1 MQTILGA
8 GGAIGRELAKELTHY
23 TDKIRLVSRNPHA
36 VNAGDTLLKA
46 DLTREEEVRKA
57 VEGSSVVYITVG
69 FPYQAK
75 YWSEHWPKLIRHS
88 IAACKANGA
97 SLVFFDNVYAYDPYY
112 LAGIKEDTPM
122 NPVSKKGMVRAEVFK
137 MIMEE
142 VESGSLKALVARAAD
157 FYGPGVKKTSVLTE
171 TVIENLSRGK
181 MAYWLGRSDV
191 KHSFTYTPDAG
202 KATALLGNT
211 PDAYNQVWHLPTADK
226 PPTGQQW
233 VEAFAKE
240 LNTKPNFMTVPKW
253 MVQAMSIFMPVM
265 KEIAEMMYQYNQEYV
280 FDSSKFEKRF
290 DFTPTPYADGI
301 KEIVAR
307 DYSSKKYPDNFRLS
321 NKDVPKSRLILYHAG
336 NYSGHT
342 EGCNMPGTTKGNGTI
357 GGSRAKM
364 QELRTFIKSKGAS
377 DVKTIINN
385 KIPEKK

>member
-23 TDKIRLVSRNPHA
+23 TDKIRLVSRNPLA
-36 VNAGDTLLKA
+36 VNSGDTLVKA
-46 DLTREEEVRKA
+46 DLTREEEVRNA
-57 VEGSSVVYITVG
+57 VENSSVVYITVG

-97 SLVFFDNVYAYDPYY
+97 SLVFFDNVYAYDPNYS
-112 LAGIKEDTPM
+112 AGMKEDTPM

-157 FYGPGVKKTSVLTE
+157 FYGPGVKKTSMLTE

-181 MAYWLGRSDV
+181 TAYWLGRSDV

-211 PDAYNQVWHLPTADK
+211 PDAYNQVWHLPTAPD
-226 PPTGQQW
+226 PPTGKQW
-233 VEAFAKE
+233 VEAFAQEMNK
-240 LNTKPNFMTVPKW
+240 KPSYITIPKFMI
-253 MVQAMSIFMPVM
+253 QAMGLFDPFMREM
-265 KEIAEMMYQYNQEYV
+265 KEMMYQYTGDYV

-290 DFTPTPYADGI
+290 NIKPTPYKEGI
-301 KEIVAR
+301 REIVAK
-307 DYSSKKYPDNFRLS
+307 DYA
-321 NKDVPKSRLILYHAG
+321 KS
-336 NYSGHT
+336 
-342 EGCNMPGTTKGNGTI
+342 
-357 GGSRAKM
+357 
-364 QELRTFIKSKGAS
+364 
-377 DVKTIINN
+377 
-385 KIPEKK
+385 